1 MILHFTPLYSI
12 LKGLRKA
19 IERRKMGGGYQR

>member
-19 IERRKMGGGYQR
+19 IERRKMGGGY